1 MGIICKKETSEKRKK
16 QKDLTL
22 TGLLMEGV
30 HAVSNLSVELTGRS
44 HLTSMRSMSSSL

>member
-1 MGIICKKETSEKRKK
+1 MDWN

-30 HAVSNLSVELTGRS
+30 EPHALAKSVARHLDGGGAATGSGISRVE
-44 HLTSMRSMSSSL
+44 